1 MKKKAVLKVLGVLST
16 ISVFGGVL
24 AGCGG
29 SAGRSSET
37 KSAVADSNAEL
48 NYIVTHANTQTTLIL
63 DPAVDYSGQK
73 SMNAGMTEALFY
85 VDDNTHEVTPW
96 LAESIKQTDNT
107 TWVIKIKDGIK
118 FSNGKEFDAAAAKAA
133 IEYIIKD
140 GNNKRLRGLLKA
152 SSIDADGLT
161 LTVHTDGINAVVP
174 NVLADVNMI
183 MFDVNENSDDYNKG
197 LTGTGPYIL
206 QKKDAEG
213 NMDLIRNENYWAG
226 KPAAAAIHTKSGLD
240 STAQVN
246 AMLNEEID
254 FVQLSGTQGA
264 DISRFEADTGK
275 FDIKQFDQG
284 RLFYLYI
291 NPDAVGTK
299 DAKVREALQYAFDRD
314 AIVSGVY
321 GGRASATTS
330 IFPKDSRFYQ
340 ENDNAVS
347 HNAEK
352 ARNLLR
358 EAGYTDTNND
368 GFVDKDG
375 VNLKLHIVNY
385 SANGFPTLS
394 EVLQSQ
400 LKEVGI
406 DADLETS
413 GTITESLKSGNY
425 NIGTYAYS
433 TQTDGDAYN
442 YLQPVFKSDGTSN
455 FNSYS
460 NAEVDKLLTELT
472 STTDANERAQ
482 KIKDIQNAIYK
493 DDDTHIFLCHIL
505 SYKISRK
512 NITNMTGPFL
522 SDNGDNSILYKIGKT
537 N

>member
-1 MKKKAVLKVLGVLST
+1 MKKKGLLKFAGILST
-16 ISVFGGVL
+16 MTVLGGVL

-29 SAGRSSET
+29 GSGSDSGSALED
-37 KSAVADSNAEL
+37 AAAEL

-73 SMNAGMTEALFY
+73 SMNAGMTEALFHI
-85 VDDNTHEVTPW
+85 DDNTGEVTPW
-96 LAESIKQTDNT
+96 LADSIEQTDDT
-107 TWVIKIKDGIK
+107 TWVVTLKDGIK
-118 FSNGKEFDAAAAKAA
+118 FSNGKTFDAAAAKAA

-140 GNNKRLRGLLKA
+140 GNNKRLKTLLNA
-152 SSIDADGLT
+152 ASIDADGLK
-161 LTVHTDGINAVVP
+161 LTIHTNGVNAVVP

-197 LTGTGPYIL
+197 LVGTGPYVL
-206 QKKDAEG
+206 QKKDADG
-213 NMDLIRNENYWAG
+213 NMDLIRNETYWAG
-226 KPAAAAIHTKSGLD
+226 KPAAAAVHTKSGLD
-240 STAQVN
+240 TTAQVN

-264 DISRFEADTGK
+264 NISRFEAQSDK
-275 FDIKQFDQG
+275 FDIQQFDQG
-284 RLFYLYI
+284 RLFYLYV
-291 NPDAVGTK
+291 NPDAAGTQ

-340 ENDNAVS
+340 ENENAVS
-347 HNAEK
+347 FNVEK
-352 ARNLLR
+352 AKSLLS

-385 SANGFPTLS
+385 ASNGFPTLS

-400 LKEVGI
+400 LKEIGV
-406 DADLETS
+406 DSDLETS
-413 GTITESLKSGNY
+413 GTIMDTLKSDNY

-460 NAEVDKLLTELT
+460 NVAVDKLLTELT
-472 STTDANERAQ
+472 STTNANERVA
-482 KIKDIQNAIYK
+482 KIKEIQKEIYK
-493 DDDTHIFLCHIL
+493 NDDTHIYLCHIL

-512 NITNMTGPFL
+512 NITNMTGAFL
-522 SDNGDNSILYKIGKT
+522 SDNGDNSILYKIGKS

>member
-1 MKKKAVLKVLGVLST
+1 MKKKGLLKFAGILST
-16 ISVFGGVL
+16 MTVLGGVL

-29 SAGRSSET
+29 GSGSDSGSALEDD
-37 KSAVADSNAEL
+37 AAEL
-48 NYIVTHANTQTTLIL
+48 NYIVTHSNTQTTLIL

-85 VDDNTHEVTPW
+85 IDDNTGKVTPW
-96 LAESIKQTDNT
+96 LADSIEQTDDI
-107 TWVIKIKDGIK
+107 TWVVTLKDGIK
-118 FSNGKEFDAAAAKAA
+118 FSNGKTFDAAAAKAA

-140 GNNKRLRGLLKA
+140 GNNKRLKTLLNA
-152 SSIDADGLT
+152 ASIDADGLK
-161 LTVHTDGINAVVP
+161 LTIHTNGVNAVVP

-197 LTGTGPYIL
+197 LVGTGPYVL
-206 QKKDAEG
+206 QKKDADG
-213 NMDLIRNENYWAG
+213 NMDLIRNETYWAG
-226 KPAAAAIHTKSGLD
+226 KPAAAAVHTKSGLD

-275 FDIKQFDQG
+275 FDVKQFDQG
-284 RLFYLYI
+284 RLFYLYV
-291 NPDAVGTK
+291 NPDAAGTQ

-321 GGRASATTS
+321 GGRASTTTS
-330 IFPKDSRFYQ
+330 IFPKDSRFHK
-340 ENDNAVS
+340 ENENAVS
-347 HNAEK
+347 FNVEK
-352 ARNLLR
+352 AKSLLS

-413 GTITESLKSGNY
+413 GTVMETLKSGNY
-425 NIGTYAYS
+425 NIGTYAYN
-433 TQTDGDAYN
+433 TQTYGDAFN
-442 YLQPVFKSDGTSN
+442 FLQPVFKSDGTSN

-460 NAEVDKLLTELT
+460 NVAVDKLLTELT
-472 STTDANERAQ
+472 STTNANERVAKVKEIQ
-482 KIKDIQNAIYK
+482 KEIYK
-493 DDDTHIFLCHIL
+493 NDDTHIYLCHIL

-512 NITNMTGPFL
+512 NITNITGAFL
-522 SDNGDNSILYKIGKT
+522 SDNGDSSILYKIGKS

>member
-1 MKKKAVLKVLGVLST
+1 MKKKGLLKFAGVLST
-16 ISVFGGVL
+16 MTVLGGAL

-29 SAGRSSET
+29 GSGSDSGSAT
-37 KSAVADSNAEL
+37 ADSNAEL
-48 NYIVTHANTQTTLIL
+48 SYIVTRANTQTTLIL

-85 VDDNTHEVTPW
+85 IDDDTHKVTPW
-96 LAESIKQTDNT
+96 LAESIEQADDT
-107 TWVIKIKDGIK
+107 TWVVKIKDGIK
-118 FSNGKEFDAAAAKAA
+118 FSNGKSFDAAAAKAS

-140 GNNKRLRGLLKA
+140 GNNKRLKGLLNAK
-152 SSIDADGLT
+152 SIEADGLT
-161 LTVHTDGINAVVP
+161 LTIHTDGVNAVVP

-197 LTGTGPYIL
+197 LVGTGPYVL
-206 QKKDAEG
+206 QKKDADG
-213 NMDLIRNENYWAG
+213 NMDLIRNETYWAG
-226 KPAAAAIHTKSGLD
+226 KPAAAAVHTKSGLD

-246 AMLNEEID
+246 AMLNGEID

-264 DISRFEADTGK
+264 DISRFEADAGK
-275 FDIKQFDQG
+275 YDIQQFDQG
-284 RLFYLYI
+284 RLFYLYV
-291 NPDAVGTK
+291 NPDAAGTQ

-314 AIVSGVY
+314 AIVNGVY
-321 GGRASATTS
+321 GKRASTTTS

-340 ENDNAVS
+340 ENVKDVS
-347 HNAEK
+347 YNAEK
-352 ARNLLR
+352 AKNLLK

-385 SANGFPTLS
+385 AANGFPTLS

-400 LKEVGI
+400 LKEIGV
-406 DADLETS
+406 DSDLETS
-413 GTITESLKSGNY
+413 GTITDTLKSDNY

-442 YLQPVFKSDGTSN
+442 YLQPVFKSGGTSN
-455 FNSYS
+455 FNSFS

-472 STTDANERAQ
+472 ATTDSDKRAD
-482 KIKDIQNAIYK
+482 KIKEIQKAIYK
-493 DDDTHIFLCHIL
+493 NDDTHIYLCHIL
-505 SYKISRK
+505 SYKISKK
-512 NITNMTGPFL
+512 NITNMTGSFL
-522 SDNGDNSILYKIGKT
+522 SDNGDNSVLYKIGKT